1 MAIPDFQTMMLPM
14 LKVLGDEQ
22 DHPLREM
29 YVSLAASLQLTDE
42 DRRELLPSGKQPIFN
57 NRVGWATTHL
67 KKAGLIESPQRA
79 FFKITARGKET
90 LGKNPSRID
99 IKFLNQFE
107 EFREFRSRPSGGT
120 SGGGINP
127 PIAPI
132 GGDDITP
139 EEALENAH
147 ENLRNALA
155 SELLQTIK
163 ENPPSLFEKLSSNCL

>member
-90 LGKNPSRID
+90 LLKYHLHPS
-99 IKFLNQFE
+99 
-107 EFREFRSRPSGGT
+107 
-120 SGGGINP
+120 
-127 PIAPI
+127 
-132 GGDDITP
+132 
-139 EEALENAH
+139 
-147 ENLRNALA
+147 
-155 SELLQTIK
+155 
-163 ENPPSLFEKLSSNCL
+163 